1 MLRHFGFVKL
11 QNLDAIEVIRHV
23 APEVLLLLV
32 SSSVLL
38 LVQKH
43 KKLFEEE
50 EKKKQAEENDISDE
64 LNEEDIE
71 FEEAEREERMKKIA
85 PLVVIFVQIWVS
97 SLRPSI
103 LTAPH
108 FLIFVASSTLWAY
121 GKPFGQPYGW
131 ICRILMVYSEVQCIF
146 LIAYQMQFS
155 QMLMPPDGL
164 PARILGFEAYHLS
177 NCSQIADPRYVNWN
191 PSLPTTS
198 WLVPLV
204 LYFLYLVTQFSSMAF
219 LPRQEKEDDENKGKN
234 NEQGN
239 INSSENDAVLGENR
253 NGESESDFDDEIT
266 DSQEEEDVGLMG
278 QLIGPLMSMIKFVIR
293 SSYVGTT
300 LMMMLWSITYHSWLT
315 FILLM
320 STCYLWLNKNQR
332 DATLKASPYLVA
344 YGLVLLVLEWI
355 WCLNLLPTELPQLT
369 QIGLIKHNQLPLP
382 HLLSKIFFVTVLWLT
397 MKMYLDEKR
406 SEVEKMQR
414 SLVAS
419 ALDPKLLTLKRIES
433 GQNIAE
439 MVQPPSMSHA
449 SENILEANPFLGKFL
464 DFVKRWIVKVWIWIV
479 VGMLFVIG
487 TGDVVLYRILYMAIF
502 LIFTVTFI
510 LSYHAWRRLLYRFWI
525 AVIVYSMVIL
535 VLVYIYQFEN
545 FPQIIEEKLSIP
557 IQLQKDFGLEVYSPV
572 ELLGSLLTPSFF
584 LIITIIQV
592 YYFHDEF
599 LMLSEIDT
607 RSTVAANFSMA
618 FGNIFQMGSSHL
630 LINDDEL
637 SSEDSNLEKEDV
649 STKLGQEKPTLLEFF
664 TFEELK
670 ELALEQSK
678 ILFSRIST

>member
-1 MLRHFGFVKL
+1 
-11 QNLDAIEVIRHV
+11 
-23 APEVLLLLV
+23 
-32 SSSVLL
+32 
-38 LVQKH
+38 
-43 KKLFEEE
+43 
-50 EKKKQAEENDISDE
+50 
-64 LNEEDIE
+64 
-71 FEEAEREERMKKIA
+71 
-85 PLVVIFVQIWVS
+85 
-97 SLRPSI
+97 
-103 LTAPH
+103 
-108 FLIFVASSTLWAY
+108 
-121 GKPFGQPYGW
+121 
-131 ICRILMVYSEVQCIF
+131 
-146 LIAYQMQFS
+146 
-155 QMLMPPDGL
+155 
-164 PARILGFEAYHLS
+164 
-177 NCSQIADPRYVNWN
+177 
-191 PSLPTTS
+191 
-198 WLVPLV
+198 
-204 LYFLYLVTQFSSMAF
+204 
-219 LPRQEKEDDENKGKN
+219 
-234 NEQGN
+234 
-239 INSSENDAVLGENR
+239 
-253 NGESESDFDDEIT
+253 
-266 DSQEEEDVGLMG
+266 
-278 QLIGPLMSMIKFVIR
+278 
-293 SSYVGTT
+293 
-300 LMMMLWSITYHSWLT
+300 
-315 FILLM
+315 M

-670 ELALEQSK
+670 DFLPADTTDIKQAGPSIQKAIEEPRTTDKEQVGKSWPGSYVDKENPHTCSDWGEDAIVTLLHLPLVGLLVCYCMMDPASFKVSSITAIYVAFLVLAKMIYQIK
-678 ILFSRIST
+678 YIDHNYYDKDCN